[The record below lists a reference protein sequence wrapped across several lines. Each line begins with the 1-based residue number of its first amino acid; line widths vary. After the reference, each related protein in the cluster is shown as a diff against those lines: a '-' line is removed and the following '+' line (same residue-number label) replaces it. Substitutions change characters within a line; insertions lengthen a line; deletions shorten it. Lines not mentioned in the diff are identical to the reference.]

1 MTKPALTPETIRE
14 RFGFRLASDEV
25 PLKAYTRHW
34 IILARWSTLFLL
46 LLLPV
51 GIPVFGLSGQ
61 SFQGL
66 NWGIVLLVILYLAS
80 ISLLYYYYGYA
91 DWHNDALLVTNQRL
105 IYIEQTILLSRV
117 VREALL
123 SNVQNVRSSSKG
135 LLASL
140 LRYGHLLIETAAR
153 EMDISFG
160 PIPNP
165 QKAQQEIMALLEPLR
180 AEVSRQQ
187 IEQTLRR
194 HIYGEGLAETPG
206 PTNRPAPSRPRWFLL
221 PPNPLIEGENI
232 IWHKHW
238 YFLIRRLLIP
248 TLILVLAT
256 ASFFVLPVLPFP
268 VPGWVYLIPIVCILI
283 ALSTIVWRYQVWK
296 GDIYTLTATQ
306 MHDIYRTPWGIFG
319 EEHRTGELIR
329 IQNISFQ
336 KPGILAWI
344 LNFGNVRIQTAG
356 AEDFTFSRVPRPEE
370 VQREIHRRQEQVRR
384 REQEKEQE
392 RIAEYLAIYR
402 RLEREHS
409 RE

>member
-1 MTKPALTPETIRE
+1 MTEPALTPETIRE
-14 RFGFRLASDEV
+14 RFGFQLAPDEV

-34 IILARWSTLFLL
+34 IVLARRSTLFLL
-46 LLLPV
+46 SLPV
-51 GIPVFGLSGQ
+51 GILVFWLSSQ

-66 NWGIVLLVILYLAS
+66 NWGIVLPVIFYLVS
-80 ISLLYYYYGYA
+80 ISLLYYYGYT
-91 DWHNDALLVTNQRL
+91 DWRNDALIVTDQRL
-105 IYIEQTILLSRV
+105 IYLEQTILLSRA
-117 VREALL
+117 VREAML
-123 SNVQNVRSSSKG
+123 SNVQNVRSSSRG
-135 LLASL
+135 LLAFL

-180 AEVSRQQ
+180 AEISRQQ
-187 IEQTLRR
+187 TEQTLRR
-194 HIYGEGLAETPG
+194 HIYSEELPETPK
-206 PTNRPAPSRPRWFLL
+206 PADRPAPSRPRWFLI

-232 IWHKHW
+232 TWHKHW
-238 YFLIRRLLIP
+238 YFLVRRLFAPVLF
-248 TLILVLAT
+248 LVLAT
-256 ASFFVLPVLPFP
+256 ASFFVLPILPFP
-268 VPGWVYLIPIVCILI
+268 VPGWVYLIPIVLI
-283 ALSTIVWRYQVWK
+283 PVSLGAIVWRYQIWK

-319 EEHRTGELIR
+319 EERRTGELIR
-329 IQNISFQ
+329 IQNISFR

-344 LNFGNVRIQTAG
+344 LNFGDVRIQTAG
-356 AEDFTFSRVPRPEE
+356 AEDFTFARVPRPEE

-384 REQEKEQE
+384 REQEKERE

-402 RLEREHS
+402 RLEQEHS